1 MKIAY
6 IKVAAVA
13 IFGSILFFPSY
24 HKLES
29 TGDNIFTVYLND
41 KQVGIVEDPK
51 QVDRCLIA
59 ARKRLA
65 GTSDELVLAD
75 SELRIEGS
83 EVLWGKVDDLADVT
97 VNMTGALRGSV
108 KETLNRSYTVKIN
121 EYTVN
126 LASTEEVLALLQA
139 SINRYDL
146 SKRKRRGP
154 FGRRWSGW
162 AAGTGSCSC
171 ANITTT
177 SPSPRSPPNRA

>member
-6 IKVAAVA
+6 IKVAAVV

-75 SELRIEGS
+75 SELRIE
-83 EVLWGKVDDLADVT
+83 
-97 VNMTGALRGSV
+97 
-108 KETLNRSYTVKIN
+108 
-121 EYTVN
+121 
-126 LASTEEVLALLQA
+126 
-139 SINRYDL
+139 
-146 SKRKRRGP
+146 
-154 FGRRWSGW
+154 
-162 AAGTGSCSC
+162 
-171 ANITTT
+171 
-177 SPSPRSPPNRA
+177 